1 MEEHYLTTWWY
12 DFNPRTLFSMM
23 YEESG
28 KVRALLDAN
37 IIMKLRDAGMGIKF
51 KNPKEDPRCLLQ
63 DWLVD
68 ETELCYA
75 PEVFNEINRDE
86 DIRRGQA
93 TRDYVNSAFIQA
105 LFDTEK
111 KTEIAKELE
120 KILSGSSVN
129 SISDRKQVASCI
141 AAGIP
146 YFITYDEAII
156 RKKDVIKTT
165 YDVEI
170 YTPQEFLMKIDQL
183 LHREDYSPSL
193 LKGVAFHTVAQQDA
207 ADLNASI
214 DYFLQKRLHERKLDF
229 ENAVNGCVNE
239 GGKLY
244 TVNFEEQK
252 LAFYGIKDNDE
263 SSTIEFLRIAE
274 GAVSASLMCQIVT
287 DKIRECAK
295 QKRKY
300 IVLKEQYLT
309 EEQMEFLMNFG
320 FKQQAQGAFVKE
332 IRNEI
337 VMMESLPWQNL
348 SNEDFVR
355 IEMMYFPL
363 KIRDLDIKTY
373 IIPIR
378 PYWAGQL
385 FDSIISSE
393 DMFGADPEKLW
404 SFENVYYRHTKP
416 VTEVPMARI
425 LWYVSGHGDVCSHS
439 LLLVSDKKLS

>member
-23 YEESG
+23 YEESS

-146 YFITYDEAII
+146 YFIT
-156 RKKDVIKTT
+156 
-165 YDVEI
+165 
-170 YTPQEFLMKIDQL
+170 
-183 LHREDYSPSL
+183 
-193 LKGVAFHTVAQQDA
+193 
-207 ADLNASI
+207 
-214 DYFLQKRLHERKLDF
+214 
-229 ENAVNGCVNE
+229 
-239 GGKLY
+239 
-244 TVNFEEQK
+244 
-252 LAFYGIKDNDE
+252 
-263 SSTIEFLRIAE
+263 
-274 GAVSASLMCQIVT
+274 
-287 DKIRECAK
+287 
-295 QKRKY
+295 
-300 IVLKEQYLT
+300 
-309 EEQMEFLMNFG
+309 
-320 FKQQAQGAFVKE
+320 
-332 IRNEI
+332 
-337 VMMESLPWQNL
+337 
-348 SNEDFVR
+348 
-355 IEMMYFPL
+355 
-363 KIRDLDIKTY
+363 
-373 IIPIR
+373 
-378 PYWAGQL
+378 
-385 FDSIISSE
+385 
-393 DMFGADPEKLW
+393 
-404 SFENVYYRHTKP
+404 
-416 VTEVPMARI
+416 
-425 LWYVSGHGDVCSHS
+425 
-439 LLLVSDKKLS
+439 